1 MSALNFGQL
10 SIGLGIGYSA
20 ILIPQLERGPDVDTE
35 VRIEV
40 GLTET
45 SWIVSLVSVGQVGG
59 AVLGALLASAI
70 GRKGG
75 TEYWAIMAISY
86 MAIVAVCAGAVLLSI
101 VPSITGWT
109 VVAISQDVAMLY
121 AGRVLC
127 GLGMGVEGTV
137 HPVYVCELC
146 SPAYRGPLA
155 ASGVIV
161 ITAGVLLSYVL
172 GTFISWKLCAW
183 VFLGVH
189 VSTH

>member
-1 MSALNFGQL
+1 MYLLQCFVVGALNFGQL

-75 TEYWAIMAISY
+75 TEYWTVMPIW
-86 MAIVAVCAGAVLLSI
+86 LLFRAANE
-101 VPSITGWT
+101 PPGKCPQ
-109 VVAISQDVAMLY
+109 SQRPL
-121 AGRVLC
+121 L
-127 GLGMGVEGTV
+127 GLSMG
-137 HPVYVCELC
+137 
-146 SPAYRGPLA
+146 
-155 ASGVIV
+155 
-161 ITAGVLLSYVL
+161 
-172 GTFISWKLCAW
+172 
-183 VFLGVH
+183 
-189 VSTH
+189 